1 MKTADTWWLLINSE
15 KISKNTE
22 FGLLTKK
29 LLRRHKARS
38 SDSLLIKFRSHDM
51 VSLKY
56 YGARFGMR
64 EVVGWLTTIRFSA
77 GLFYLFRGSA
87 QANLT

>member
-15 KISKNTE
+15 KISKHTE

-29 LLRRHKARS
+29 LLCRHKARS
-38 SDSLLIKFRSHDM
+38 SSLLIKFRSHDM

-56 YGARFGMR
+56 YGARFGIR
-64 EVVGWLTTIRFSA
+64 EVVGWWTTIRFSA